1 MQFDRGVFS
10 VMGSVDPESFDTLHS
25 YANAFEMPFLTPW
38 YMTRKN
44 IFLLCI
50 NFEMPIRYIFRFP
63 ESLYGLSGAAGE
75 AKEGSDTSLTSS
87 SSSDSSASSEFAFQ
101 IRPDY
106 HEGLV
111 DIITHYGWE
120 KIIYVYRLEKTS
132 FSIWEK
138 CFTTVP

>member
-1 MQFDRGVFS
+1 MLV
-10 VMGSVDPESFDTLHS
+10 
-25 YANAFEMPFLTPW
+25 
-38 YMTRKN
+38 
-44 IFLLCI
+44 
-50 NFEMPIRYIFRFP
+50 RYIFRFP

-75 AKEGSDTSLTSS
+75 AKEGSDTSLTSSS

-132 FSIWEK
+132 FSIWEMSYNS
-138 CFTTVP
+138 F

>member
-1 MQFDRGVFS
+1 MLV
-10 VMGSVDPESFDTLHS
+10 
-25 YANAFEMPFLTPW
+25 
-38 YMTRKN
+38 
-44 IFLLCI
+44 
-50 NFEMPIRYIFRFP
+50 RYIFRFP

>member
-1 MQFDRGVFS
+1 
-10 VMGSVDPESFDTLHS
+10 
-25 YANAFEMPFLTPW
+25 MPV
-38 YMTRKN
+38 
-44 IFLLCI
+44 
-50 NFEMPIRYIFRFP
+50 RYLFRFP

-75 AKEGSDTSLTSS
+75 SKEGSDTSLAS
-87 SSSDSSASSEFAFQ
+87 SSSDSSSSSEFAFQ

-132 FSIWEK
+132 FSIWEMSYNSSLK
-138 CFTTVP
+138 KQFSDFDGLLRLQNIYNSIPRDDRGVFSFQVEMVKKVSFIYMYKRHQIIPT